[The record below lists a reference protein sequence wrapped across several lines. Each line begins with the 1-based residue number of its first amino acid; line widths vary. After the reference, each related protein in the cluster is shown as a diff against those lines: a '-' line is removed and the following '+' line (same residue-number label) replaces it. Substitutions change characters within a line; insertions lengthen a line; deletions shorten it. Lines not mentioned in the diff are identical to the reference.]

1 MKSAIFYG
9 VVSLLILVSG
19 SVQAKNFY
27 AGDDMY
33 ETTTSSKSA
42 TVESVAQPQSVVAS
56 STKTYVQGG
65 SVVASDQVYAS
76 ISSGDKL
83 DFTTVQYQR
92 PASYYQYGGGD
103 EGNVEYVGATE
114 SQVVEQPTV
123 TVNYVVGWGMVSP
136 YYRSG
141 WAWSPWSPWG
151 YSSLYYSPYYYS
163 AWGWDPWYSPF
174 YSPYYYRPPHYHRPP
189 VHHHPT
195 PRHTIVR
202 RPSSSV
208 SPSSRSGGSSVYT
221 RGGTTVSRSGS
232 VSKSATTSS
241 GSSSRTSVS
250 STSTKSRSS
259 SSSSTKST
267 VKSTVPSA
275 PSTRYSTPTTT
286 SPTLRAPSTPSSS
299 GSSSGVSTR
308 SRR

>member
-42 TVESVAQPQSVVAS
+42 TVEPVAQPQSVAS
-56 STKTYVQGG
+56 SSKTYVQSG
-65 SVVASDQVYAS
+65 SIVASDQTYAS
-76 ISSGDKL
+76 TSGGDKL
-83 DFTTVQYQR
+83 DFTSAQYQR
-92 PASYYQYGGGD
+92 PTSYYDYQYAGGD
-103 EGNVEYVGATE
+103 EGSVAVAE
-114 SQVVEQPTV
+114 SENSEVVEQPTV

-151 YSSLYYSPYYYS
+151 YSSFYYSPYYYS

-189 VHHHPT
+189 THHRPT
-195 PRHTIVR
+195 PRHNIVR
-202 RPSSSV
+202 RPSGSV

-221 RGGTTVSRSGS
+221 RGGTTASRSSS
-232 VSKSATTSS
+232 VSKSTSKSPSS
-241 GSSSRTSVS
+241 GTSSRTSVS
-250 STSTKSRSS
+250 STSTKS

-275 PSTRYSTPTTT
+275 PSTRYSPSTTT

-299 GSSSGVSTR
+299 GSSGGGSTR